1 MPKFY
6 VDGVAVGNR
15 PAIMEF
21 LKLSRAGQLNGK
33 NFTQFY
39 KDYLQTQDVLNTAAN
54 NAIATKCMT
63 VTIPSVDRANSYIM
77 ANSDLGNIIT
87 VISGNVYLKTDS
99 SFAPGSILR
108 VFNNSSS
115 FSTITQNSGVTLYMA
130 NSSNAQVQALT
141 GNRFISPRG
150 YCTITCVAA
159 NTFVVTGTGVT

>member
-1 MPKFY
+1 MTAEEFY
-6 VDGVAVGNR
+6 R
-15 PAIMEF
+15 
-21 LKLSRAGQLNGK
+21 LWGK
-33 NFTQFY
+33 NQTAAMIALQARGGRLDNTNWRLLIGAQKATQEVVA
-39 KDYLQTQDVLNTAAN
+39 TTANTAN
-54 NAIATKCMT
+54 ATKCLT
-63 VTIPSVDRANSYIM
+63 VTVPSPERANSYIM

-87 VISGNVYLKTDS
+87 VISGNVYLRTDS
-99 SFAPGSILR
+99 SFTPGSILR

-130 NSSNAQVQALT
+130 NNSNAQVQALT